1 LRHHYFFTRI
11 PKLEEADMGRL
22 SSGGTTQF
30 VIIESDPIYSE
41 SELDRICA
49 RHEIAP
55 THRSAL
61 KRVLEEAG
69 QVYLD
74 QMQLNGRPTQTIR
87 LRQDLRKGL
96 CLLTELI
103 ELVPDLR
110 EPGQTG
116 ADSAHAAALREGDRQ
131 VKAAATSSLALL
143 ADAPSTLS
151 YLRDVYELALE
162 SAARG
167 ARGASERARTL
178 DRWRS
183 PIIEFYTL
191 TLGRTW
197 MDTGTEHDG
206 ERFVRDC
213 LSVLE
218 EGASSEEL
226 DVAAAEATG

>member
-1 LRHHYFFTRI
+1 
-11 PKLEEADMGRL
+11 MGRL

-30 VIIESDPIYSE
+30 VIIESDPIYSD

-49 RHEIAP
+49 RHDIAS

-69 QVYLD
+69 QIYLD

-110 EPGQTG
+110 EPGQSG

-167 ARGASERARTL
+167 ARGARGAPERARTV

-218 EGASSEEL
+218 EGAESEEA
-226 DVAAAEATG
+226 VIATAEAAS